1 MVANINKLK
10 GKITENR
17 YSIKT
22 LSKELGMCEA
32 SLSRKINNKES
43 EFTISE
49 SWKIKELLHLTNEE
63 YLNIFFGV

>member
-1 MVANINKLK
+1 MVTNINKLK

-17 YSIKT
+17 YSLKS
-22 LSKELGMCEA
+22 LSKEIGMCET
-32 SLSRKINNKES
+32 SLIRKINNKNS

-49 SWKIKELLHLTNEE
+49 SWKVKELLHLTNEE

>member
-17 YSIKT
+17 TSIRR
-22 LSKELGMCEA
+22 LSKEMGMCEA
-32 SLSRKINNKES
+32 SLGRKINNKDS